1 MRGVRYL
8 ILLSVVLLLAG
19 CYKYPD
25 YFPGMVPASNGTGII
40 APLNATPPV
49 SEEAAVNITPQPEE
63 PPQELAALTAI
74 SVSEGDM
81 VKLKLVAADPDGDS
95 LTYTFGPPLN
105 EKGEWQTKLGDMGE
119 YRVAITVSDGTTSV
133 AKDITIIVKKTNKAP
148 VITSFKPSDL
158 IANSD
163 EGKTIEFKVEASDPN
178 KDALMY
184 LWKVDDREVS
194 TKDFYLYDLSYDS
207 AGQHKVTVA
216 VSDGALEASKEWT
229 VNVANVNR
237 PPVIQDI
244 DSIKIKAGETAEVRP
259 IVIDPDGDK
268 VEITISA
275 PLTTGTWKT
284 GYRDAGTYTIT
295 VSASDG
301 RDVATKTVAIDVIES
316 NKLPVLN
323 KIDDIS
329 ANEGEIVKINAD
341 ASDPDG
347 DELAITVSGW
357 MDSSSYQTTYDDAY
371 PKGCNAKGCTATYN
385 ARVTVSD
392 GKESVSQ
399 DLKIS
404 VKDVNRPPVIGDI
417 TQS

>member
-25 YFPGMVPASNGTGII
+25 YFPGLVPASNGTGVI
-40 APLNATPPV
+40 APLNATQPANG
-49 SEEAAVNITPQPEE
+49 EATANMTPQHEE
-63 PPQELAALTAI
+63 PPQELAALTTI

-81 VKLKLVAADPDGDS
+81 VKIKLVAADPDGDA

-119 YRVAITVSDGTTSV
+119 YRVTITVSDGTTSV
-133 AKDITIIVKKTNKAP
+133 SKDITIIVKKTNKAP
-148 VITSFKPSDL
+148 TITSFKPSDL

-184 LWKVDDREVS
+184 LWKVDDKEVS
-194 TKDFYLYDLSYDS
+194 TKDLYLYDLSYDS

-244 DSIKIKAGETAEVRP
+244 DPIKVKASETVEVRP

-268 VEITISA
+268 VDVTISA
-275 PLTTGTWKT
+275 PLATGTWKT

-301 RDVATKTVAIDVIES
+301 KDVATKTVAIDVIES
-316 NKLPVLN
+316 NKLPVLA
-323 KIDDIS
+323 KINDIS
-329 ANEGEIVKINAD
+329 VNEGEIVKINVD
-341 ASDPDG
+341 AADPDG
-347 DELAITVSGW
+347 DALTITFSGW
-357 MDSSSYQTTYDDAY
+357 TDSSSYQTTYDDAY
-371 PKGCNAKGCTATYN
+371 PKGCNAKGCTAIYN
-385 ARVTVSD
+385 VRVTVSD

-399 DLKIS
+399 DLKVS
-404 VKDVNRPPVIGDI
+404 VKDVNRPPVIGDV
-417 TQS
+417 TQG